1 MQKTQG
7 KSDHNGEAS
16 KSTQVA
22 VGLAGAAVGAA
33 VGAAAAV
40 ILTDEKKRAQLTHA
54 VQDLQE
60 KGKVIQE
67 KVQGRLDEMAV
78 EVEQGAHEV
87 RKQLEEVQSSAKKT
101 TTK

>member
-7 KSDHNGEAS
+7 KSDHKDDVS
-16 KSTQVA
+16 KTAQVA
-22 VGLAGAAVGAA
+22 AGLAGAAVGAA

-40 ILTDEKKRAQLTHA
+40 ILTDEKKRTQFTET
-54 VQDLQE
+54 VQQLQE

-78 EVEQGAHEV
+78 EVEQGAQEV
-87 RKQLEEVQSSAKKT
+87 RKQLDQVQTSPKKP

>member
-7 KSDHNGEAS
+7 KSDHTNEGS
-16 KSTQVA
+16 KSAQVA

-40 ILTDEKKRAQLTHA
+40 ILTDEKKRTQFSQTM
-54 VQDLQE
+54 QNLQE

-78 EVEQGAHEV
+78 EVV
-87 RKQLEEVQSSAKKT
+87 
-101 TTK
+101 

>member
-7 KSDHNGEAS
+7 KSDHNDAS

-40 ILTDEKKRAQLTHA
+40 ILTDEKKRTQLSHTI
-54 VQDLQE
+54 QDLQE
-60 KGKVIQE
+60 KGKEIQE

-87 RKQLEEVQSSAKKT
+87 RKQLNDAQSSAKKT
-101 TTK
+101 NTK